1 MKKKKANRFGASTDL
16 HSEGL
21 RGRIKIFKKPLMGR
35 TWISRSIGWIT
46 ALAGLVALVM
56 ACQSTG
62 RPHPPGI
69 ALSFDDRFIHEWYQL
84 RPLFKKYNAR
94 VTFYITQ
101 FDSLSK
107 EEIGMLRTLQR
118 DGHEIGCHGAIH
130 TNSIGYVWHNSM
142 AEYLKDEIDASVIP
156 MQQNGF
162 RPTSFAHPGGA
173 QIWYIDRELLKRFLL
188 LRDVAVVERK
198 LFGFTF
204 RWNIR
209 NMSSIYYIFDGDQ
222 TVNSLLFDEGAGLSG
237 LQIKT
242 ALQKAGEDKSVLMAF
257 GHKPYWKP
265 IGPGEY
271 GFRVA
276 RLDSLL
282 AESQRLGLKTY
293 TMSELVRESD

>member
-1 MKKKKANRFGASTDL
+1 MTRVAWMIKNFRMDSTCFF
-16 HSEGL
+16 
-21 RGRIKIFKKPLMGR
+21 RR
-35 TWISRSIGWIT
+35 TVGIT
-46 ALAGLVALVM
+46 ALVGLIGLVM
-56 ACQSTG
+56 ACQSRS

-107 EEIGMLRTLQR
+107 EEIGMLHTLQR

-130 TNSIGYVWHNSM
+130 TNSIWYVWRHSM
-142 AEYLKDEIDASVIP
+142 AEYLKNEIDASVIP
-156 MQQNGF
+156 MQRNGF

-173 QIWYIDRELLKRFLL
+173 QIWYIDRELLKRFRL
-188 LRDVAVVERK
+188 LRDVAVVERR

-209 NMSSIYYIFDGDQ
+209 NMSSIYYTFDGDQ
-222 TVNSLLFDEGAGLSG
+222 TVNSLLFDWGAGLSG
-237 LQIKT
+237 QQIGT
-242 ALQKAGEDKSVLMAF
+242 ALQKAKKDGSVLMAF
-257 GHKPYWKP
+257 GHKPYWNP
-265 IGPGEY
+265 IKPGEY
-271 GFRVA
+271 GFQVA

-282 AESQRLGLKTY
+282 AQSQRLGLKTY
-293 TMSELVRESD
+293 TMSELVQDSH